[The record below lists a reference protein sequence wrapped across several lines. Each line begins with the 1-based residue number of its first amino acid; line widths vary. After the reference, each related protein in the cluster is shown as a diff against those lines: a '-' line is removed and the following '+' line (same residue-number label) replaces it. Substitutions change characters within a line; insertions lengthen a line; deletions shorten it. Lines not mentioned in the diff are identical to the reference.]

1 MVRQISRLS
10 SLFGGRSL
18 LLAASMLVLVV
29 ALVIIASFE
38 SQLNQNIVDGLRS
51 DLEIQSEQVNN
62 QAQDRLNRYFNNLR
76 FLFETPPISGLSRAR
91 NNQGI
96 DPVDETRY
104 DQWRHRLETIFV
116 AFLQNNREYE
126 QLRILSSDGM
136 ELIRVD
142 RRGGAVQ
149 VIDDTNLQDKQ
160 GRDYFQASKDLQQGE
175 IYTSPINLNREFGK
189 IDYPYRPMLRLATPI
204 FDDNGGRFGLLIV
217 NINANDLLSS
227 FKSLVPAPIELVLT
241 DSDGYFLVHPD
252 EEMRFSRDLHPDLVW
267 DKHYQQS
274 KTLKRNFELVLD
286 SYHDNK
292 PYYAYR
298 RAITLSNDAQS
309 GRLSATLM
317 APKQYVQE
325 LAVSRRISV
334 YSFMLAVGVLFLFVV
349 IILGRSA
356 RSSQALAKEKAQS
369 AAIIDGSKD
378 AIIGVGTSGVVN
390 NWNRAAE
397 LLFGYDADYA
407 KGHFINQ
414 LALLPEVDL
423 AALVSKA
430 NQGNK
435 TLNLDAE
442 LPLNEGRIVD
452 LYVSV
457 SPILG
462 ENKHALGV
470 AIIIRD
476 VSIEKQA
483 AKKIQLVNAE
493 LEKKVAIRTQEL
505 QKASLVKSSF
515 ISNISHEM
523 RTPLNGIVGT
533 LNLVRKDSLTERQA
547 RYLEMAEVSV
557 NTLSALINDVL
568 DLSKIEAGK
577 LDLDMSS
584 FNPLNLIESV
594 CSSMAVKAQ
603 EKGIEFVI
611 DVVDLR
617 CQSIDSDPHRITQI
631 LTNLINNAIKF
642 TDHGYI
648 KVRAHSRLRETGEL
662 EFICEVSDTGIG
674 IAEENQAKLFTA
686 FSQATSSIAAQYGGT
701 GLGLS
706 ICKELSELLNGKMSF
721 ESHKGQGSCF
731 IFTMVLHQ
739 GEFKLMAPEALLHEM
754 SCSVL
759 LVNEAQQACVEAAI
773 ARLGGKLLPGSPIR
787 DWLNQD
793 AAVPDVLPHVL
804 IVEQR
809 HSLLTDLDS
818 LWPTLTATHKR
829 LPRVLAFQKSAD
841 GNKAL
846 RNIELEYLNNPLLF
860 SEFMQKFGAPK
871 VSSGVENVH
880 PQVTQIISDEEAH
893 RIKGARVLVVDDN
906 EINIEVALGIL
917 SELPLEFVRAING
930 QEALTKLRECEQEGL
945 GVHCI
950 LMDCQMPILNG
961 YDCTRAI
968 RAGEAGEAFVDTPII
983 AMTASAMMGER
994 DKCIEAGM
1002 NDYITKPIVA
1012 ERLQEKVVDWLI
1024 SVCEF
1029 GDLPTLVEAAPHEE
1043 IQVKDEDY
1051 VWNRQLALS
1060 RLMNNEV
1067 LFAEICQMYHDTS
1080 PAQVGELE
1088 EAIAAKDYEKVRQL
1102 SHGLKG
1108 LSSSIGAI
1116 QLQEQFLSLEME
1128 AKMKNC
1134 DKLNLLFGV
1143 IKPCYAKLMER
1154 LQETLEPKEEVQ
1166 NASAQT

>member
-18 LLAASMLVLVV
+18 LLIASMLVLAV
-29 ALVIIASFE
+29 ALIIVASFE
-38 SQLNQNIVDGLRS
+38 SQLNQNIVDSLRA
-51 DLEIQSEQVNN
+51 DLEAQSEQVNN
-62 QAQDRLNRYFNNLR
+62 QAQHRLNSYFNNLR
-76 FLFETPPISGLSRAR
+76 FLFETPPISGLSRAK

-104 DQWRHRLETIFV
+104 EQWRHRLETIFV
-116 AFLQNNREYE
+116 AFLQNNSEYE
-126 QLRILSSDGM
+126 QLRILSADGM

-142 RRGGAVQ
+142 RRGGSVQ
-149 VIDDTNLQDKQ
+149 VVEDINLQDKQ
-160 GRDYFQASKDLQQGE
+160 GRDYFQASKALQQGE

-204 FDDNGGRFGLLIV
+204 FDDGGGRFGLLIV
-217 NINANDLLSS
+217 NINASELLAS
-227 FKSLVPAPIELVLT
+227 FKRLVPDPIDLVLT
-241 DSDGYFLVHPD
+241 DGEGYFLVHPD
-252 EEMRFSRDLHPDLVW
+252 EEMRYSRDLQPELVW
-267 DKHYQQS
+267 DKHYQVS

-286 SYHDNK
+286 SYHDNR

-298 RAITLSNDAQS
+298 RTITLSNEAQS
-309 GRLSATLM
+309 GRLTVTLM

-325 LAVSRRISV
+325 MAVSRRISV
-334 YSFMLAVGVLFLFVV
+334 YTFMLAIGGLFLFVV

-356 RSSQALAKEKAQS
+356 RNSQALAKEKAQS

-378 AIIGVGTSGVVN
+378 AIIGVDTSGVVN

-407 KGHFINQ
+407 KGHFISE
-414 LALLPEVDL
+414 LALLPEVNL
-423 AALVSKA
+423 AELVSKA

-435 TLNLDAE
+435 TLNLEAV
-442 LPLNEGRIVD
+442 LPMNEGRSAD
-452 LYVSV
+452 LSVSV

-462 ENKHALGV
+462 ENKLALGV
-470 AIIIRD
+470 AVIMRD

-483 AKKIQLVNAE
+483 AKKIQLVNTE
-493 LEKKVAIRTQEL
+493 LEKKVAVRTQEL
-505 QKASLVKSSF
+505 QKASYVKSTF

-533 LNLVRKDSLTERQA
+533 LNLVRKESLSERQE

-557 NTLSALINDVL
+557 NALSALINDVL

-577 LDLDMSS
+577 LDLDISTFS
-584 FNPLNLIESV
+584 PLNLVESV

-603 EKGIEFVI
+603 EKGVEFVI

-617 CQSIDSDPHRITQI
+617 CQSIESDAHRLTQI
-631 LTNLINNAIKF
+631 LTNLVNNAIKF
-642 TDHGYI
+642 TEQGYI
-648 KVRAHSRLRETGEL
+648 KVRAYSRLRETGEL
-662 EFICEVSDTGIG
+662 EFTCQVSDTGIG

-686 FSQATSSIAAQYGGT
+686 FSQATSSIAGQYGGT

-721 ESHKGQGSCF
+721 ESHQEQGSSF
-731 IFTMVLHQ
+731 TFTMVLHQ
-739 GEFKLMAPEALLHEM
+739 GQFKLMAPEALLHEM
-754 SCSVL
+754 TCSVL
-759 LVNEAQQACVEAAI
+759 LVNEAQQACVEGAV
-773 ARLGGKLLPGSPIR
+773 ARLGGKLLPGAPIR

-793 AAVPDVLPHVL
+793 APVPEVLPHVL

-818 LWPTLTATHKR
+818 LWPTLAATHKR

-841 GNKAL
+841 GNKSL
-846 RNIELEYLNNPLLF
+846 QNIELEYLNNPLLF
-860 SEFMQKFGAPK
+860 SEFMHKFGAQK
-871 VSSGVENVH
+871 SATGVESSKSKRALA
-880 PQVTQIISDEEAH
+880 ISDEEALCV
-893 RIKGARVLVVDDN
+893 KGARVLVVDDN
-906 EINIEVALGIL
+906 EINIEVAQGIL
-917 SELPLEFVRAING
+917 SELSLEFVRATNG
-930 QEALTKLRECEQEGL
+930 QEALARLRECEQEGL
-945 GVHCI
+945 TVQVI

-983 AMTASAMMGER
+983 AMTASALMGER

-1002 NDYITKPIVA
+1002 NDYITKPILA
-1012 ERLQEKVVDWLI
+1012 ERLQEKVVDWLV
-1024 SVCEF
+1024 SVCEKA
-1029 GDLPTLVEAAPHEE
+1029 DQEVMLESQPHEE
-1043 IQVKDEDY
+1043 IQVNDEDY
-1051 VWNRQLALS
+1051 VWNRKLALS
-1060 RLMNNEV
+1060 RLMDNEV
-1067 LFAEICQMYHDTS
+1067 LFAEICQMYHETT
-1080 PAQVGELE
+1080 PGQLRELE
-1088 EAIAAKDYEKVRQL
+1088 DAIAAEDFEKVRQL

-1108 LSSSIGAI
+1108 LSSSLGAI

-1143 IKPCYAKLMER
+1143 IKPCYEKLMER
-1154 LQETLEPKEEVQ
+1154 LQETLENQDEVQ

>member
-1 MVRQISRLS
+1 MVRQITRLS

-18 LLAASMLVLVV
+18 LLASSLIVLVV
-29 ALVIIASFE
+29 ALVIIAGFE
-38 SQLNQNIVDGLRS
+38 SQLNKSIVGSLRT
-51 DLEIQSEQVNN
+51 DLEALSEQVNN
-62 QAQDRLNRYFNNLR
+62 QAQDRLNRYFNNLN
-76 FLFETPPISGLSRAR
+76 FLFETPPISGLSRAK

-104 DQWRHRLETIFV
+104 EQWRHRLETIFV

-126 QLRILSSDGM
+126 QLRILDADGM

-142 RRGGAVQ
+142 RRGGAVN
-149 VIDDTNLQDKQ
+149 VIPDNHLQDKQ
-160 GRDYFQASKDLQQGE
+160 GRDYYQASKDLQQGE

-204 FDDNGGRFGLLIV
+204 FSDSGQRFGLLIV
-217 NINANDLLSS
+217 NINAERLLNS
-227 FKSLVPAPIELVLT
+227 FNSIVPPHIELVLT
-241 DSDGYFLVHPD
+241 DSQGYFLLHPD
-252 EEMRFSRDLHPDLVW
+252 DEMRFSRDLNPELVW
-267 DKHYQQS
+267 SKHYRRS
-274 KTLKRNFELVLD
+274 KELKRNFDLVVD
-286 SYHDNK
+286 KFHDDR
-292 PYYAYR
+292 PFYAYHTS
-298 RAITLSNDAQS
+298 ITLSNDAQS
-309 GRLSATLM
+309 GQLTSTLM
-317 APKQYVQE
+317 ASKEYVRE

-334 YSFMLAVGVLFLFVV
+334 YTFMLAVGMLFLFVLT
-349 IILGRSA
+349 ILGRSA
-356 RSSQALAKEKAQS
+356 RNSQALAKEKAQS

-378 AIIGVGTSGVVN
+378 AIIGVGNSGVIN

-407 KGHFINQ
+407 KGHYINE

-423 AALVSKA
+423 AKLVVKA

-435 TLNLDAE
+435 ALSLDAE
-442 LPLNEGRIVD
+442 LPMNEGHRAD

-462 ENKHALGV
+462 ENKHTLGV
-470 AIIIRD
+470 AIVIRD

-505 QKASLVKSSF
+505 QKASYVKSTF

-533 LNLVRKDSLTERQA
+533 LNLVRKESLSERQA
-547 RYLEMAEVSV
+547 RYLDMAEVSV
-557 NTLSALINDVL
+557 DALSALINDVL

-577 LDLDMSS
+577 LDLDMSV
-584 FNPLNLIESV
+584 FNPLNLVESV

-603 EKGIEFVI
+603 EKGVEFII

-617 CQSIDSDPHRITQI
+617 CQSIESDPHRITQI
-631 LTNLINNAIKF
+631 LTNLVNNAIKF
-642 TDHGYI
+642 TEQGHI
-648 KVRAHSRLRETGEL
+648 KIKAHSRLRETGEL

-686 FSQATSSIAAQYGGT
+686 FSQATSSISNQYGGT

-721 ESHKGQGSCF
+721 ESHKGQGSRF
-731 IFTMVLHQ
+731 TFTMVLNQ
-739 GEFKLMAPEALLHEM
+739 GQFKLMAPEVLLHEM
-754 SCSVL
+754 TCSVL
-759 LVNEAQQACVEAAI
+759 LVNEVQQACVEAAI
-773 ARLGGKLLPGSPIR
+773 ARLGGKLLPGGPIR
-787 DWLNQD
+787 DWLNQE
-793 AAVPDVLPHVL
+793 APVPEVVPHVL

-818 LWPTLTATHKR
+818 QWPTLAAIHKR
-829 LPRVLAFQKSAD
+829 LPRVMAFQKSSD
-841 GNKAL
+841 GNKSL
-846 RNIELEYLNNPLLF
+846 NNIELEYLNNPLLF
-860 SEFMQKFGAPK
+860 SEFMQKFGAREVK
-871 VSSGVENVH
+871 SGSEYSKQH
-880 PQVTQIISDEEAH
+880 AKQLISDEVAA

-906 EINIEVALGIL
+906 EINIEVALGVL
-917 SELPLEFVRAING
+917 SELSLEFVRATNG
-930 QEALTKLRECEQEGL
+930 QEAIAKLKECEQTGL
-945 GVHCI
+945 TVHCI
-950 LMDCQMPILNG
+950 LMDCQMPLLNG

-968 RAGEAGEAFVDTPII
+968 RGGEAGEAFVDTPII

-994 DKCIEAGM
+994 DKCIETGM
-1002 NDYITKPIVA
+1002 NDYVTKPIVA

-1024 SVCEF
+1024 SVCE
-1029 GDLPTLVEAAPHEE
+1029 DDDSSALLTSAPHEE
-1043 IQVKDEDY
+1043 IQVNDEEY
-1051 VWNRQLALS
+1051 VWNRKLALS
-1060 RLMNNEV
+1060 RLMNNET
-1067 LFAEICQMYHDTS
+1067 LFAEICQSYYESTPPQLS
-1080 PAQVGELE
+1080 QLE
-1088 EAIAAKDYEKVRQL
+1088 TAIADKDYEKVRQL

-1128 AKMKNC
+1128 AKMKNS
-1134 DKLNLLFGV
+1134 DKLVLLFGV
-1143 IKPCYAKLMER
+1143 IKPCYEKLMDR
-1154 LQETLEPKEEVQ
+1154 LLETLDSTQEIQSV
-1166 NASAQT
+1166 SAQT